1 MRTYPGDGQGSTA
14 ARAGG
19 FERLVRLLKDNERL
33 VGELQGLGGR
43 LARARAYRAEPG
55 CNVPLAEAHI
65 NRLRAKH
72 SGVLALLRAN
82 RIEAHGLVQDA
93 RVAS

>member
-1 MRTYPGDGQGSTA
+1 MRTCASEAEA
-14 ARAGG
+14 ARPDA

-33 VGELQGLGGR
+33 VGELRSLGDR
-43 LARARAYRAEPG
+43 LMRARAYRAEPG
-55 CNVPLAEAHI
+55 CNVALAEAHI

-82 RIEAHGLVQDA
+82 RIEAHELT
-93 RVAS
+93 S

>member
-1 MRTYPGDGQGSTA
+1 MRTCASTGGAA
-14 ARAGG
+14 ARPDA

-33 VGELQGLGGR
+33 VGELKDLGDK
-43 LARARAYRAEPG
+43 LLRARAYRADPG
-55 CNVPLAEAHI
+55 CNVALAEAHI

-82 RIEAHGLVQDA
+82 RIEAHELT
-93 RVAS
+93 S